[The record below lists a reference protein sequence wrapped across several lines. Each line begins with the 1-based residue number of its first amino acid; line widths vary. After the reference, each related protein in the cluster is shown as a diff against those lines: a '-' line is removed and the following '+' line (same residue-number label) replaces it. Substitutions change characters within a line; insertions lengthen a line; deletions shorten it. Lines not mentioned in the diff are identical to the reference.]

1 MKILISGAN
10 GDIAIS
16 IYKIIKKN
24 FTKKTKV
31 DGTDIN
37 KEGKGIFYFDRV
49 FELPKASN
57 KSFLSKSLLIYKK
70 YDLIIPTTENEIR
83 VISKNRPYYKNIKF
97 LINDEKIIN
106 LFLDKL
112 KTYNYL
118 KINKIGELDF
128 CKTLKK
134 NPITK
139 FPVFLKT
146 KIGSGNKNYF
156 IVKL

>member
-97 LINDEKIIN
+97 GIHKDGMNRDTEII
-106 LFLDKL
+106 L
-112 KTYNYL
+112 
-118 KINKIGELDF
+118 
-128 CKTLKK
+128 
-134 NPITK
+134 
-139 FPVFLKT
+139 VMQR
-146 KIGSGNKNYF
+146 
-156 IVKL
+156 